1 MAIAELPSW
10 LAVEQRYEPVGARHR
25 AMQKNVLHLASLLER
40 VRLGGGAHEGG
51 SMVDR
56 ALSCVSAPVRLVG
69 MFVCVLCVCLTQSPL
84 YLMLMAA
91 IALVLVAVRPARG
104 LRATIVPALGATGL
118 AVVLA
123 LPALLLGASATG
135 AMLKIALKTFINVSL
150 VLGVS
155 WTLTWSRMSA
165 ALKMLHLPD
174 EVIFTF
180 DMALK
185 HIEVLGRTAH
195 DLCESVMLRSVGRA
209 PEGFSRADSIAGIM
223 GMTFIKAMECSRAM
237 DEAMLC
243 RGFAG
248 AYPAPAR
255 GTNGA
260 GGAEVAPLIELRDAV
275 FSYAGHTVVDGVS
288 LQVDRGELV
297 ALLGPNGCGKTTIMR
312 LINGLELAD
321 AGAYLFD
328 GHVIDEA
335 FLKDSAAAQR
345 FHQRVGFVFQNADA
359 QLFCAT
365 VGEEVAFGPA
375 QMGLPADELER
386 RVRDAMG
393 LFQVADLADASPY
406 QLSGGQKKRVA
417 LAAVVSMN
425 PDILVLDEPTNGL
438 DEDSCDIV
446 VNFLLAYVAAGKT
459 VLMSTH
465 HQDLVRRLG
474 ARAIY
479 IDRYHHVVEAPSPSY
494 GTESGATG

>member
-25 AMQKNVLHLASLLER
+25 VMQKNVLHLASLLER

-56 ALSCVSAPVRLVG
+56 ALSCVSAPVRLLG

-91 IALVLVAVRPARG
+91 IALVLVAVRPVRG
-104 LRATIVPALGATGL
+104 LRATFV
-118 AVVLA
+118 A

-165 ALKMLHLPD
+165 ALKTLHLPD

-195 DLCESVMLRSVGRA
+195 NLCESVMLRSVGRA
-209 PEGFSRADSIAGIM
+209 PEGFSRTDSVAGIM

-248 AYPAPAR
+248 AYPVPTR
-255 GTNGA
+255 A
-260 GGAEVAPLIELRDAV
+260 GFGWRDAV
-275 FSYAGHTVVDGVS
+275 YAAG
-288 LQVDRGELV
+288 V
-297 ALLGPNGCGKTTIMR
+297 ALLAV
-312 LINGLELAD
+312 L
-321 AGAYLFD
+321 
-328 GHVIDEA
+328 
-335 FLKDSAAAQR
+335 
-345 FHQRVGFVFQNADA
+345 
-359 QLFCAT
+359 CA
-365 VGEEVAFGPA
+365 
-375 QMGLPADELER
+375 
-386 RVRDAMG
+386 
-393 LFQVADLADASPY
+393 
-406 QLSGGQKKRVA
+406 
-417 LAAVVSMN
+417 
-425 PDILVLDEPTNGL
+425 VL
-438 DEDSCDIV
+438 
-446 VNFLLAYVAAGKT
+446 
-459 VLMSTH
+459 
-465 HQDLVRRLG
+465 
-474 ARAIY
+474 
-479 IDRYHHVVEAPSPSY
+479 
-494 GTESGATG
+494 

>member
-1 MAIAELPSW
+1 MQMVELPSW
-10 LAVEQRYEPVGARHR
+10 LAAEERYEPAGARHR
-25 AMQKNVLHLASLLER
+25 VMQKNVLHLASLLER

-91 IALVLVAVRPARG
+91 IALVLVAVRPVRG
-104 LRATIVPALGATGL
+104 LRATFVPALGAAGL

-185 HIEVLGRTAH
+185 HIEVLGRTPA
-195 DLCESVMLRSVGRA
+195 
-209 PEGFSRADSIAGIM
+209 GFSRTDSVAGIM

-248 AYPAPAR
+248 VYPAPAR
-255 GTNGA
+255 SGFA
-260 GGAEVAPLIELRDAV
+260 WRDA
-275 FSYAGHTVVDGVS
+275 
-288 LQVDRGELV
+288 
-297 ALLGPNGCGKTTIMR
+297 
-312 LINGLELAD
+312 
-321 AGAYLFD
+321 AY
-328 GHVIDEA
+328 
-335 FLKDSAAAQR
+335 
-345 FHQRVGFVFQNADA
+345 
-359 QLFCAT
+359 
-365 VGEEVAFGPA
+365 
-375 QMGLPADELER
+375 
-386 RVRDAMG
+386 
-393 LFQVADLADASPY
+393 
-406 QLSGGQKKRVA
+406 
-417 LAAVVSMN
+417 AAVV
-425 PDILVLDEPTNGL
+425 T
-438 DEDSCDIV
+438 
-446 VNFLLAYVAAGKT
+446 LLA
-459 VLMSTH
+459 VLCAM
-465 HQDLVRRLG
+465 L
-474 ARAIY
+474 
-479 IDRYHHVVEAPSPSY
+479 
-494 GTESGATG
+494 

>member
-1 MAIAELPSW
+1 
-10 LAVEQRYEPVGARHR
+10 
-25 AMQKNVLHLASLLER
+25 
-40 VRLGGGAHEGG
+40 
-51 SMVDR
+51 MVDR

-91 IALVLVAVRPARG
+91 IVLVLVAVRPVRG
-104 LRATIVPALGATGL
+104 LRATFVPALGAAGL

-195 DLCESVMLRSVGRA
+195 DLCESVMLRSVGSA
-209 PEGFSRADSIAGIM
+209 PAGFSRTDSLAGIM

-248 AYPAPAR
+248 VYPAPAR
-255 GTNGA
+255 SGFGW
-260 GGAEVAPLIELRDAV
+260 RDAV
-275 FSYAGHTVVDGVS
+275 YAAV
-288 LQVDRGELV
+288 V
-297 ALLGPNGCGKTTIMR
+297 ALLAV
-312 LINGLELAD
+312 L
-321 AGAYLFD
+321 
-328 GHVIDEA
+328 
-335 FLKDSAAAQR
+335 
-345 FHQRVGFVFQNADA
+345 
-359 QLFCAT
+359 CA
-365 VGEEVAFGPA
+365 
-375 QMGLPADELER
+375 
-386 RVRDAMG
+386 
-393 LFQVADLADASPY
+393 
-406 QLSGGQKKRVA
+406 
-417 LAAVVSMN
+417 
-425 PDILVLDEPTNGL
+425 VL
-438 DEDSCDIV
+438 
-446 VNFLLAYVAAGKT
+446 
-459 VLMSTH
+459 
-465 HQDLVRRLG
+465 
-474 ARAIY
+474 
-479 IDRYHHVVEAPSPSY
+479 
-494 GTESGATG
+494 

>member
-10 LAVEQRYEPVGARHR
+10 LAVEQRYEPAGARHR
-25 AMQKNVLHLASLLER
+25 VMQKNVLHLASLLER
-40 VRLGGGAHEGG
+40 VRLGGGARKGG
-51 SMVDR
+51 SIIDR
-56 ALSCVSAPVRLVG
+56 ALSSVSAPVRLVG

-104 LRATIVPALGATGL
+104 LRATFVPALGATGL

-123 LPALLLGASATG
+123 LP

-195 DLCESVMLRSVGRA
+195 DLCESVMLRSVGSA
-209 PEGFSRADSIAGIM
+209 PAGFSRTDSLAGIM
-223 GMTFIKAMECSRAM
+223 GMTFIKAMECSHAM

-255 GTNGA
+255 SGFGW
-260 GGAEVAPLIELRDAV
+260 RDAV
-275 FSYAGHTVVDGVS
+275 YTAA
-288 LQVDRGELV
+288 V
-297 ALLGPNGCGKTTIMR
+297 ALFAVL
-312 LINGLELAD
+312 
-321 AGAYLFD
+321 
-328 GHVIDEA
+328 
-335 FLKDSAAAQR
+335 
-345 FHQRVGFVFQNADA
+345 
-359 QLFCAT
+359 CA
-365 VGEEVAFGPA
+365 
-375 QMGLPADELER
+375 
-386 RVRDAMG
+386 
-393 LFQVADLADASPY
+393 
-406 QLSGGQKKRVA
+406 
-417 LAAVVSMN
+417 
-425 PDILVLDEPTNGL
+425 VL
-438 DEDSCDIV
+438 
-446 VNFLLAYVAAGKT
+446 
-459 VLMSTH
+459 
-465 HQDLVRRLG
+465 
-474 ARAIY
+474 
-479 IDRYHHVVEAPSPSY
+479 
-494 GTESGATG
+494 

>member
-1 MAIAELPSW
+1 
-10 LAVEQRYEPVGARHR
+10 
-25 AMQKNVLHLASLLER
+25 MQKNVLHLASLLER

-51 SMVDR
+51 SIIDR
-56 ALSCVSAPVRLVG
+56 ALSSVSAPVRLVG

-104 LRATIVPALGATGL
+104 LRATFVPALGATGL

-195 DLCESVMLRSVGRA
+195 DLCESVMLRSVGSA
-209 PEGFSRADSIAGIM
+209 PAGFSRTDSLAGIM
-223 GMTFIKAMECSRAM
+223 GMTFIKAMECSHAM

-248 AYPAPAR
+248 VYPEPAR
-255 GTNGA
+255 SGFGW
-260 GGAEVAPLIELRDAV
+260 RDAV
-275 FSYAGHTVVDGVS
+275 YAAA
-288 LQVDRGELV
+288 V
-297 ALLGPNGCGKTTIMR
+297 ALFAVL
-312 LINGLELAD
+312 
-321 AGAYLFD
+321 
-328 GHVIDEA
+328 
-335 FLKDSAAAQR
+335 
-345 FHQRVGFVFQNADA
+345 
-359 QLFCAT
+359 CA
-365 VGEEVAFGPA
+365 
-375 QMGLPADELER
+375 
-386 RVRDAMG
+386 
-393 LFQVADLADASPY
+393 
-406 QLSGGQKKRVA
+406 
-417 LAAVVSMN
+417 
-425 PDILVLDEPTNGL
+425 VL
-438 DEDSCDIV
+438 
-446 VNFLLAYVAAGKT
+446 
-459 VLMSTH
+459 
-465 HQDLVRRLG
+465 
-474 ARAIY
+474 
-479 IDRYHHVVEAPSPSY
+479 
-494 GTESGATG
+494 